1 MARLRRI
8 ACTTGEPAG
17 VGPELAGFLPQ
28 AAAGGDGGCELVAI
42 GDLQLLRERAA
53 CLQHPPRFVPF
64 DPQRRAA
71 PPPGTL
77 SVLHVPL
84 AVPSQPG
91 RPDPA
96 NAAYVLACLDA
107 AHEGCR
113 SGAFAAMVTAPVDK
127 GIICEAGVPFTGHTE
142 YLQQRCGAAEV
153 VMMLGCRRLKVALVT
168 THLPLREVSA
178 AVTRERLRAVLDIV
192 DRELRRGFALE
203 HPAIFVSGLNPHAGE
218 HGHLGDEEL
227 TTIIPV
233 LDELRG
239 RGLNLTGPLPA
250 DTMFIPGN
258 LRRADVFVTMYHDQ
272 GLPVLKH
279 LGFGD
284 GYNVTLGLPYP
295 RTSVD
300 HGTALELAGSGGA
313 DPGSLLAAVSLAQ
326 ALAGRRDG
334 S

>member
-8 ACTTGEPAG
+8 AYTAGEPAG
-17 VGPELAGFLPQ
+17 VGPELTGFLQQ
-28 AAAGGDGGCELVAI
+28 APGADGQDCELVVI
-42 GDLQLLRERAA
+42 GDVQLLRSRVAVLER
-53 CLQHPPRFVPF
+53 PPLFVAF
-64 DPQRRAA
+64 DPQRRA
-71 PPPGTL
+71 PPPAGTL

-91 RPDPA
+91 HPDPA

-113 SGAFAAMVTAPVDK
+113 SGLFDAMVTGPVDK
-127 GIICEAGVPFTGHTE
+127 GVICEAGVPFTGHTE
-142 YLQQRCGAAEV
+142 YLQQRCGVAEV
-153 VMMLGCRRLKVALVT
+153 VMMLGCCRLRVALVT

-178 AVTRERLRAVLDIV
+178 AVTRERLRAVLSIV
-192 DRELRRGFALE
+192 DRELRESFALE
-203 HPAIFVSGLNPHAGE
+203 QPAIFVSGLNPHAGE

-233 LDELRG
+233 MEELRG
-239 RGLNLTGPLPA
+239 QGLNLTGPLPA
-250 DTMFIPGN
+250 DTMFIPGH
-258 LRRADVFVTMYHDQ
+258 LEQAAVFVTMYHDQ

-279 LGFGD
+279 LGFSD

-300 HGTALELAGSGGA
+300 HGTALDLAGTGRA
-313 DPGSLLAAVSLAQ
+313 DPGSLLAAAGLARE
-326 ALAGRRDG
+326 LACRRDG
-334 S
+334 C